1 MLMKISIKREQNQA
15 SLSFA
20 ERLRVGELC
29 SGMRKKFRP
38 KVKRKRLQL
47 LLALLITAA
56 MGAWGK
62 QIYISYPAWPSGTTS
77 VSAGNL
83 VLEMEPSDSFE
94 NLKSKIEDKSG
105 LNPTYMHLYYNGSE
119 CANTEILAQKG
130 ITEGSVLTL
139 VYIPPYAVKLKDGT
153 ADAGKWTATVG
164 TSTTAKPLPVGGLN
178 PKDAVTLKY
187 GGRLKVKAVNATHD
201 GWNGDLSNI
210 PASLIQDDGRTVIV
224 PDGTTLTGTLNGS
237 SQPYKITI
245 AAGATVTLD
254 NATINGVS
262 NTSYKWAGLNC
273 LGNATIVLKDGTTNT
288 VRGFYMIYPGIHVP
302 EGSTLTITGGKQG
315 NGKLIASSNG
325 YGAGIG
331 GGFDAS
337 SDGICGNITITGGD
351 ITATGGDFCAGI
363 GGGCNQPCGNISIEG
378 GSVTA
383 TGGTGAAGI
392 GGGINCSCGNITIT
406 NGVTRVTASNGG
418 AAPYSIGAGNPGTC
432 GTVTI
437 GGVVYWQDNAAVGD
451 GATYLGQATIVYPDP
466 LATPLTIEAV
476 SAGTIVV
483 GINGTLT
490 TGMKYSVNGD
500 TPTLITMTTP
510 IEGLKAGDKVQFY
523 GNGTQT
529 QAYYIQGEV
538 SVTINGSGEGFKTK
552 VYGNIMSLLDEEGFA
567 TKTELPNARFVF
579 SRLFMENTTLI
590 DASELLLPAATLT
603 FGCYKQMFQGCTN
616 LTKAPKLPATTLATS
631 CYECM
636 FGGCQLLTAAPK
648 LPAMELVLGCYSGMF
663 IGCTSLTNA
672 YVKAAYT
679 VSVYEC
685 EQMFNGCTATDA
697 VLHTT
702 SGNKASWQAKMGTGK
717 TWSNWTVDDDWE
729 D

>member
-1 MLMKISIKREQNQA
+1 MKQ
-15 SLSFA
+15 
-20 ERLRVGELC
+20 
-29 SGMRKKFRP
+29 
-38 KVKRKRLQL
+38 KRLLL
-47 LLALLITAA
+47 LLALLIVAA
-56 MGAWGK
+56 TGAWGM
-62 QIYISYPAWPSGTTS
+62 QIYISYPAWPTGTTS
-77 VSAGNL
+77 VNSAGNL
-83 VLEMEPSDSFE
+83 VLEMELSNSFE
-94 NLKSKIEDKSG
+94 NLKSKIQDKSE
-105 LNPTYMHLYYNGSE
+105 LNPSYMHLYYNGSE
-119 CANTEILAQKG
+119 CANTEILDQKG

-153 ADAGKWTATVG
+153 ADAGNWTATVG

-288 VRGFYMIYPGIHVP
+288 VRGFWMIYPGIHVP
-302 EGSTLTITGGKQG
+302 EGSTLTITGGKEG

-406 NGVTRVTASNGG
+406 NGVTRVTATNGG
-418 AAPYSIGAGNPGTC
+418 AASYSIGAGNPGTC

-437 GGVVYWQDNAAVGD
+437 GGVVYWEDNAAVGD
-451 GATYLGQATIVYPDP
+451 GATYLAQATFEFVNLAKLSDNYTANHGNVLTGTTTYNVDIAAGATVTLAGVDISGDSYCIKCKGDATIVLKDGTTNTLTSTSTQYPALWAGD
-466 LATPLTIEAV
+466 AGTTLTIKGSTGELNVTSGESRAGIGGGFKNTDKTCGNITIDGGVITAQGGDGAPGIGCDNQNKAV
-476 SAGTIVV
+476 CGNITITNGVTKVTAMGGSGATYSIGKGNKGSCGTIII
-483 GINGTLT
+483 GGT
-490 TGMKYSVNGD
+490 KFWENNVAVDNAADYY
-500 TPTLITMTTP
+500 
-510 IEGLKAGDKVQFY
+510 LKQSS
-523 GNGTQT
+523 
-529 QAYYIQGEV
+529 I
-538 SVTINGSGEGFKTK
+538 I
-552 VYGNIMSLLDEEGFA
+552 
-567 TKTELPNARFVF
+567 
-579 SRLFMENTTLI
+579 
-590 DASELLLPAATLT
+590 
-603 FGCYKQMFQGCTN
+603 
-616 LTKAPKLPATTLATS
+616 
-631 CYECM
+631 YE
-636 FGGCQLLTAAPK
+636 P
-648 LPAMELVLGCYSGMF
+648 
-663 IGCTSLTNA
+663 
-672 YVKAAYT
+672 
-679 VSVYEC
+679 
-685 EQMFNGCTATDA
+685 
-697 VLHTT
+697 
-702 SGNKASWQAKMGTGK
+702 
-717 TWSNWTVDDDWE
+717 
-729 D
+729 

>member
-1 MLMKISIKREQNQA
+1 MLM
-15 SLSFA
+15 
-20 ERLRVGELC
+20 
-29 SGMRKKFRP
+29 
-38 KVKRKRLQL
+38 KRKRLQL

-83 VLEMEPSDSFE
+83 VLEMEFSDSFE

-119 CANTEILAQKG
+119 CANTEILDQKG

-153 ADAGKWTATVG
+153 QDAAKWTATVG
-164 TSTTAKPLPVGGLN
+164 TSTTANPLPVGGLSN
-178 PKDAVTLKY
+178 GDAVTLKY
-187 GGRLKVKAVNATHD
+187 NGRLKVKNVTATHD

-210 PASLIQDDGRTVIV
+210 PASLIQADGRTVIV

-237 SQPYKITI
+237 TTPYKVVIP
-245 AAGATVTLD
+245 AGATVTLD
-254 NATINGVS
+254 NATITGEN
-262 NTSYKWAGLNC
+262 NTSYMWAGLNC

-288 VRGFYMIYPGIHVP
+288 VRGFFMIYPGIHVP
-302 EGSTLTITGGKQG
+302 EGSTLTITGGKEG

-325 YGAGIG
+325 TGAGIG

-351 ITATGGDFCAGI
+351 ITATGGEFCAGI

-378 GSVTA
+378 GTVTA

-437 GGVVYWQDNAAVGD
+437 GGVVYWEDNAAVD
-451 GATYLGQATIVYPDP
+451 TDAEDYLRQATIVYPEP
-466 LATPLTIEAV
+466 VTLATPLTIEAITP
-476 SAGTIVV
+476 GTILVDID
-483 GINGTLT
+483 GELS
-490 TGMKYSVNGD
+490 TGMKYSVNGGK
-500 TPTLITMTTP
+500 TKAPINITTEIP
-510 IEGLKAGDKVQFY
+510 VAEGDKVQFY
-523 GNGTQT
+523 GNGIQI
-529 QAYYIQGEV
+529 QAYGGNPAVRIVG
-538 SVTINGSGEGFKTK
+538 IGDGFQTK
-552 VYGNIMSLLDEEGFA
+552 VYGNIMSLLDETGFA
-567 TKTELPNARFVF
+567 TKTELPNERLVF
-579 SRLFMENTTLI
+579 SGLFAGNTTLI
-590 DASELLLPAATLT
+590 DASELLLPATTLANA
-603 FGCYKQMFQGCTN
+603 CYYNMFYYCTS
-616 LTKAPKLPATTLATS
+616 LTTAPKLPATTLAT
-631 CYECM
+631 
-636 FGGCQLLTAAPK
+636 L
-648 LPAMELVLGCYSGMF
+648 CYSGMF
-663 IGCTSLTNA
+663 YGCTSLTSA
-672 YVKAAYT
+672 YVKAAYIDGN
-679 VSVYEC
+679 VC
-685 EQMFNGCTATDA
+685 ENMFVDCSATGA

-702 SGNKASWQAKMGTGK
+702 SDNKASWQDMMGSGNA
-717 TWSNWTVDDDWE
+717 WSNWTVAADWQ